1 MASRVVKLPV
11 RQVYAITYSGGA
23 ATAYIIAPT
32 ASEAVDAWR
41 EAYPRCP
48 FDGVERLPTGSG
60 TRAIVAVLAPD
71 EMAGVR

>member
-23 ATAYIIAPT
+23 ATAYVIAPT

-41 EAYPRCP
+41 EAYPQCP
-48 FDGVERLPTGSG
+48 FLVCRRLPTGSG

>member
-23 ATAYIIAPT
+23 ATAYVIAPT
-32 ASEAVDAWR
+32 ADEAIDAWR
-41 EAYPRCP
+41 EAYPHVRLW
-48 FDGVERLPTGSG
+48 GIEQLPTGSG

>member
-11 RQVYAITYSGGA
+11 RQVYAVTYSGGA
-23 ATAYIIAPT
+23 ATAYVIAPT

-48 FDGVERLPTGSG
+48 FDGVERLSTGSG
-60 TRAIVAVLAPD
+60 TRAIVAVLTPD
-71 EMAGVR
+71 ELAGVR